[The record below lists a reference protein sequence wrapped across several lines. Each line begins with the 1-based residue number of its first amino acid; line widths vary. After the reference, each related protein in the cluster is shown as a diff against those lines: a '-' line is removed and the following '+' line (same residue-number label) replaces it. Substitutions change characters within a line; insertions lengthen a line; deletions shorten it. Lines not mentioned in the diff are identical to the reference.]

1 MSGEKKREFL
11 IPELLLERRSQ
22 FTALKQ
28 QCSKESPIE
37 THSVELTPA
46 LLVLVLAWERAPRL
60 LCHEMTQ
67 VFLCL
72 SEKRVRGLLF
82 FY

>member
-1 MSGEKKREFL
+1 MSGEKKCEFL

-28 QCSKESPIE
+28 QCSKEAPIE
-37 THSVELTPA
+37 THSVGLTPA

-67 VFLCL
+67 GFFCVFLKN
-72 SEKRVRGLLF
+72 E
-82 FY
+82 